1 MRVKNFAHRVSCA
14 CPFFPPCI
22 ETALFECWRRQPMS
36 IHSFYQMTNVFPLP
50 MIPRDSL
57 QSLIL
62 TQRNGLSCLKKKCSN
77 QKKMSLRC
85 AYDFI

>member
-1 MRVKNFAHRVSCA
+1 
-14 CPFFPPCI
+14 
-22 ETALFECWRRQPMS
+22 MS

-62 TQRNGLSCLKKKCSN
+62 TQRNGLSCLKKKN
-77 QKKMSLRC
+77 AVTKKKCLYGVHTIS
-85 AYDFI
+85 